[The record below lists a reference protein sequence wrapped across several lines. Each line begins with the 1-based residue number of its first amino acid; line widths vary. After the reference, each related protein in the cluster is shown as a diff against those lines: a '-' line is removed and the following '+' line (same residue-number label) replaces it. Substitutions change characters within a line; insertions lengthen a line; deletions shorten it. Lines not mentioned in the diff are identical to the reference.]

1 MQSFL
6 FSVLHVHSYVLYQVL
21 DTMIEKWMSVWN
33 ASLLAIGFGLS
44 AQEKRFLSAA
54 SHYINRNFWTSP
66 ASLISTENFGFP
78 QFFCWFWLKFIQ
90 VWLKFQIISVKK
102 CKKFVNTDATE
113 IFAEIKSA
121 NPGYSRLNTNFV
133 TASNKQITT
142 HPAPE
147 NSGNKYW
154 FI

>member
-1 MQSFL
+1 MQRRL
-6 FSVLHVHSYVLYQVL
+6 NN
-21 DTMIEKWMSVWN
+21 I
-33 ASLLAIGFGLS
+33 
-44 AQEKRFLSAA
+44 
-54 SHYINRNFWTSP
+54 
-66 ASLISTENFGFP
+66 
-78 QFFCWFWLKFIQ
+78 
-90 VWLKFQIISVKK
+90 IISVKK

-147 NSGNKYW
+147 NFNLWTKTYKSSAYTCTAKNKH
-154 FI
+154 